1 MAEAIARSEAWDV
14 IDPKSAGI
22 APLGFVVKETI
33 ETLEENDFSVDGLE
47 SKALTRTLWDE
58 AEVVVNMTGRPA
70 DIAFRGFPDLG
81 KVEEW
86 KVDDPYG
93 EDRGAYRKT
102 CVEIEQRVGKLAE
115 RLRGRQA

>member
-14 IDPKSAGI
+14 IEPMSAGI
-22 APLGFVVKETI
+22 APLGFVAKETI
-33 ETLEENDFSVDGLE
+33 ATLVENDFSVDGLE
-47 SKALTRTLWDE
+47 SKALTTTLWD
-58 AEVVVNMTGRPA
+58 AAQVVVNMTGRPA
-70 DIAFRGFPDLG
+70 ETAFRGFPDLG

-93 EDRGAYRKT
+93 EDRAAYRRI

-115 RLRGRQA
+115 RLRGGQE